1 MTNVNMTHCDVTVAN
16 RVLCESF
23 QHIPVFFASSCCPF
37 ILLLFEKYF
46 LKIQNFVFF
55 RNLGQR
61 NDTFYGMQLEYLLGV
76 IQILMYSMV
85 QHRQIG
91 SRLSKETIYKNGK
104 VLSIYIQAVLG

>member
-55 RNLGQR
+55 SQSQTIKRLILWNAIGIFIR
-61 NDTFYGMQLEYLLGV
+61 RDTDFNVQYG
-76 IQILMYSMV
+76 
-85 QHRQIG
+85 
-91 SRLSKETIYKNGK
+91 TT
-104 VLSIYIQAVLG
+104 

>member
-1 MTNVNMTHCDVTVAN
+1 
-16 RVLCESF
+16 
-23 QHIPVFFASSCCPF
+23 
-37 ILLLFEKYF
+37 
-46 LKIQNFVFF
+46 
-55 RNLGQR
+55 
-61 NDTFYGMQLEYLLGV
+61 MQLEYLLGV